1 MSAEQASSIQS
12 QALSANLKE
21 TAGTVHV
28 DPRFAPLR
36 DIVGRQPG
44 LLAKIDA
51 LLHEVSHPFRNWKLI
66 IPELRS
72 YVLKNVNIYRDHDKG
87 PEAFA
92 LFVGIFFDALVESAK
107 NESLVN
113 RILDALLAYVD
124 KLALNLDAAT
134 LPRYE
139 AGLTDFA
146 RRIRE
151 LDSSA
156 PQLLLA
162 IVQSQYTLRRMTT
175 RIMQLWREETDPGH
189 CRACLLYTSDAADE
203 L

>member
-1 MSAEQASSIQS
+1 M
-12 QALSANLKE
+12 
-21 TAGTVHV
+21 
-28 DPRFAPLR
+28 
-36 DIVGRQPG
+36 
-44 LLAKIDA
+44 
-51 LLHEVSHPFRNWKLI
+51 
-66 IPELRS
+66 
-72 YVLKNVNIYRDHDKG
+72 LKNVNIYRDHEKG
-87 PEAFA
+87 SEAFA

-175 RIMQLWREETDPGH
+175 HIMQLWREETDPGH
-189 CRACLLYTSDAADE
+189 CRALKEMNQKKGDYRNQVLKQ
-203 L
+203 

>member
-72 YVLKNVNIYRDHDKG
+72 YVLKNVNIYRDHEKG

-175 RIMQLWREETDPGH
+175 HIMQLWREETTTQIGRAS
-189 CRACLLYTSDAADE
+189 CRE
-203 L
+203 RV